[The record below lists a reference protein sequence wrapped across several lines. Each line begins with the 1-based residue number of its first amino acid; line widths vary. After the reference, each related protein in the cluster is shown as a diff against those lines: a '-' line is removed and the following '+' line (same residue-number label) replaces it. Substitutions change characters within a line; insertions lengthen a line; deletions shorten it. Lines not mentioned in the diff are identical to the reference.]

1 MLVNHETWCMYKDK
15 RDKLLAADEQ
25 RSAAQ
30 SAAAAGG
37 QINNE
42 NQNPTTVSA
51 VANGK
56 VQITTDVQQI
66 HYK

>member
-1 MLVNHETWCMYKDK
+1 MYKDK

-30 SAAAAGG
+30 SAAAGG
-37 QINNE
+37 QLNNE

-56 VQITTDVQQI
+56 VQIITDLQQI
-66 HYK
+66 NYK